1 MTIIDGGGLQYRQH
15 RFANCPAEMRLFAQW
30 VVWKYVERSGDKPTK
45 VLFSPK
51 HGLSASVTN
60 PQSWATYY
68 EAVATYERG
77 GYDGIGFVLTERD
90 PYCFIDLDDTS
101 KFSNFAELF
110 DRQDRIYRAFQ
121 SYAELSPSGAGL
133 HIITKGSVEGGRKR
147 AQIEIYST
155 LRYMTMTGNVYRDA
169 PIFDETVLC
178 RALWH
183 ELGGNTSDDSGFNAP
198 QSQPDADI
206 IRRALNS
213 ASGSK
218 FHALHTGRWREYY
231 QSQSEADFAYIDM
244 LAFWSRNRE
253 QIARLFLASPLG
265 ARTKA
270 NRVDYRNRMI
280 GRSFDRL
287 PPPVDIEA
295 IQAMLVEAIA
305 AKLLGGSQ

>member
-1 MTIIDGGGLQYRQH
+1 MTSIDGGGLQYRQH
-15 RFANCPAEMRLFAQW
+15 SFANCPTEMRLFAQW
-30 VVWKYVERSGDKPTK
+30 VVWKYIERSGDKPTK

-68 EAVATYERG
+68 EAVATFECG

-101 KFSNFAELF
+101 KYSNAAELF
-110 DRQDRIYRAFQ
+110 DRQDRIYRAFR
-121 SYAELSPSGAGL
+121 SYAEVSPSGAGL
-133 HIITKGSVEGGRKR
+133 HIITKGSVESGRRR
-147 AQIEIYST
+147 AQIEIYSS

-169 PIFDETVLC
+169 PIFDETALC

-183 ELGGNTSDDSGFNAP
+183 ELGGNTSHDSGFNAP
-198 QSQPDADI
+198 QTAADAEI
-206 IRRALNS
+206 IRRALN
-213 ASGSK
+213 GSNGGK
-218 FHALHTGRWREYY
+218 FHALHVGRWQQFYAT
-231 QSQSEADFAYIDM
+231 QSEADFAYIDM
-244 LAFWSRNRE
+244 LAYWSRNRE

-265 ARTKA
+265 GRTKA

-287 PPPVDIEA
+287 PPPVDTSRTVAALEAA
-295 IQAMLVEAIA
+295 IQAKRI
-305 AKLLGGSQ
+305 GGGA